1 MLKRPTPS
9 LPLVLTWLRH
19 ALKRRVR
26 QIGRLIGTP
35 GADRSRPQPT
45 PADPEVAPTPP
56 PVDVERHLVAL
67 SDLDAEAL
75 RALITRL
82 NEKADR
88 LGCVVFEG
96 RPHAPGVAVIF
107 AGNIERFFMLPV
119 ARHLDCR
126 VIYLQD
132 LESGWYQGSKTLPD
146 LSALCR
152 GVLAREIGDQPCLF
166 FGQSSGGYAAL
177 AASSF
182 FPDATV
188 VACAPQTFSDAE
200 DKQKINFVGI
210 RALAAPPG
218 LIDLR
223 QALSRPAGAATLR
236 AVMIAGSEAENP
248 YTAHYW
254 MDYLHALRLIDI
266 PGVRLSIVRDNS
278 HVIVH
283 SRLNLFAELLR
294 DLQSRPSAD
303 AAEKMGIVD
312 GFLRG
317 IFEVA

>member
-1 MLKRPTPS
+1 MLKRRIPS
-9 LPLVLTWLRH
+9 PRRFLSRAWC
-19 ALKRRVR
+19 ALGRRVKAFP
-26 QIGRLIGTP
+26 RLIGVLRASHAP
-35 GADRSRPQPT
+35 ERPV
-45 PADPEVAPTPP
+45 PAEPKVAQAPP
-56 PVDVERHLVAL
+56 PVDVERHPIAL

-75 RALITRL
+75 RTLVTQL

-96 RPHAPGVAVIF
+96 RSDAQGAAVIF

-132 LESGWYQGSKTLPD
+132 LESGWYQGSPVLPD
-146 LSALCR
+146 IPALCR
-152 GVLAREIGDQPCLF
+152 GVLAREIGDRPCLF

-177 AASSF
+177 AASTF

-200 DKQKINFVGI
+200 EKQKVNFVGI

-218 LIDLR
+218 LIDLQ
-223 QALSRPAGAATLR
+223 QALSGPAGIAALR
-236 AVMIAGSEAENP
+236 AVIIAASEADNP
-248 YTAHYW
+248 FTAHYW
-254 MDYLHALRLIDI
+254 MDYLHALRLIGV
-266 PGVRLSIVRDNS
+266 PGVRLSVVRDNS

-294 DLQSRPSAD
+294 DLQRAPPAD
-303 AAEKMGIVD
+303 AAGKMGIVD
-312 GFLRG
+312 SFLRG
-317 IFEVA
+317 IFGAA